1 MGSEAGRGRGGRAR
15 VGRGIGGVPRGIGP
29 GRPHRGGRE
38 AGGNGRRVP
47 PRLAGRP
54 QRPLA
59 AAGRT
64 AAASREGVRRGTDA
78 GGVAAAERGPPRE
91 GARACRNGRP
101 PPDVAR
107 PRLGYGAGGGCARG
121 GAAVEEGGG
130 GRRSG
135 RKSRLAPPP
144 TCHAAA
150 PKARSALA
158 GGGGVG
164 SCPQRGG
171 GGGRQNRRPRGE
183 LPTCTQA
190 PLPPAAG
197 VRAARPTVA
206 CTRSRPRARPR
217 STVSL
222 HGYQPLVHRKLIR
235 AEEQPATGEASTPR
249 ARCGRARGRVGFP
262 DKGAPPSGPP
272 TAGSARGQR
281 PGQPRRSSFRVRCHV
296 GRGLVQLAATDS
308 RRRSRS

>member
-1 MGSEAGRGRGGRAR
+1 M
-15 VGRGIGGVPRGIGP
+15 PRGIGP

-130 GRRSG
+130 GGGAGGKAGWRR
-135 RKSRLAPPP
+135 RRPATPRRQK
-144 TCHAAA
+144 HAARWRA
-150 PKARSALA
+150 AAGWGPVPSGAAEGAGKTVGRGESCQPAR
-158 GGGGVG
+158 
-164 SCPQRGG
+164 
-171 GGGRQNRRPRGE
+171 RRP
-183 LPTCTQA
+183 C
-190 PLPPAAG
+190 
-197 VRAARPTVA
+197 
-206 CTRSRPRARPR
+206 RPRRVFARRAQPSR
-217 STVSL
+217 VRGAGRVLVHVAPSPSMDINPLSTVS
-222 HGYQPLVHRKLIR
+222 
-235 AEEQPATGEASTPR
+235 
-249 ARCGRARGRVGFP
+249 
-262 DKGAPPSGPP
+262 
-272 TAGSARGQR
+272 
-281 PGQPRRSSFRVRCHV
+281 
-296 GRGLVQLAATDS
+296 
-308 RRRSRS
+308 